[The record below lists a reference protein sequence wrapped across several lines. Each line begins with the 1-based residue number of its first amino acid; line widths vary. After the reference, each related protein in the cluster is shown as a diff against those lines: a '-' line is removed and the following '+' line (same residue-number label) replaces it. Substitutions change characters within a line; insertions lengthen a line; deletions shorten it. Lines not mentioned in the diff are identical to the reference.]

1 MDIDFY
7 NILNL
12 ESTYY
17 LQHYY
22 KQALKHGLFTW
33 NWYTCPHSAKIF
45 IDRQFDGYLL
55 WYLRYLCRWWF
66 CRQVTQCQVERP
78 CDLQNWRTLLPIR
91 FDWVST
97 PLFPT
102 LANSG
107 NLSSA
112 DSQVAL
118 PSRITRQSR
127 LCRVVKA
134 IAKVWPAEN
143 YALFSVCDIFFGF
156 QSFSVHL
163 QLSIFPSES
172 WD

>member
-55 WYLRYLCRWWF
+55 TDISVGDGFADKWPNVRW
-66 CRQVTQCQVERP
+66 RERVIYINVKIGEHHCQ
-78 CDLQNWRTLLPIR
+78 
-91 FDWVST
+91 
-97 PLFPT
+97 
-102 LANSG
+102 
-107 NLSSA
+107 
-112 DSQVAL
+112 
-118 PSRITRQSR
+118 
-127 LCRVVKA
+127 
-134 IAKVWPAEN
+134 
-143 YALFSVCDIFFGF
+143 
-156 QSFSVHL
+156 
-163 QLSIFPSES
+163 
-172 WD
+172 

>member
-1 MDIDFY
+1 MDIDCY

-66 CRQVTQCQVERP
+66 CRQVTQCQVERT
-78 CDLQNWRTLLPIR
+78 CDLHQCQNWRTLLPIR

-97 PLFPT
+97 VPYPGKLWEPVQRGLAGCAPLQDHPPVPLVQGREGHREG
-102 LANSG
+102 LACG
-107 NLSSA
+107 KLSF
-112 DSQVAL
+112 
-118 PSRITRQSR
+118 RGCFHI
-127 LCRVVKA
+127 
-134 IAKVWPAEN
+134 I
-143 YALFSVCDIFFGF
+143 
-156 QSFSVHL
+156 
-163 QLSIFPSES
+163 
-172 WD
+172 